1 MIPAKMGR
9 AGSGQRGFTLI
20 EVLIAFAIAAMALGL
35 LFQAASSS
43 GGAAHLAGNY
53 EEAVSRAK
61 SHMALM
67 GRESEI
73 APGERSG
80 DDGGGFRWRVKI
92 TPSAV
97 SQPPPQDAQAPQDP
111 QAPAARLTL
120 FDVEVSVSWTDGGRP
135 HAVVLHTQRLVA
147 QGGAA
152 NG

>member
-1 MIPAKMGR
+1 MIPAEMGR
-9 AGSGQRGFTLI
+9 AERGQRGFTLI

-35 LFQAASSS
+35 LFQSASSS

-61 SHMALM
+61 SHMASL

-73 APGERSG
+73 APGEQSG

-97 SQPPPQDAQAPQDP
+97 AQPPQDATANT
-111 QAPAARLTL
+111 RLTL
-120 FDVEVSVSWTDGGRP
+120 FDVEVSVSWADGGRP
-135 HAVVLHTQRLVA
+135 HAVVLHTQRLLA

>member
-1 MIPAKMGR
+1 MISVR
-9 AGSGQRGFTLI
+9 QSQRGFTLI

-35 LFQAASSS
+35 LFQSASSS

-61 SHMALM
+61 SHMASL

-73 APGERSG
+73 IPGEQSG

-97 SQPPPQDAQAPQDP
+97 AQPPQDATANT
-111 QAPAARLTL
+111 RLTL
-120 FDVEVSVSWTDGGRP
+120 FDVEVSVSWADGGRP
-135 HAVVLHTQRLVA
+135 HAVVLHTQRLLV

>member
-1 MIPAKMGR
+1 MSTAEMGR
-9 AGSGQRGFTLI
+9 ARMGQRGFTLI

-61 SHMALM
+61 SHMASL
-67 GRESEI
+67 GRESDI
-73 APGERSG
+73 APGEQSG

-97 SQPPPQDAQAPQDP
+97 AQPPQDGQVPN
-111 QAPAARLTL
+111 ARLTL
-120 FDVEVSVSWTDGGRP
+120 FDVEVSVSWADGGRP
-135 HAVVLHTQRLVA
+135 HAVVLHTQRLLA
-147 QGGAA
+147 QGAA
-152 NG
+152 GNG